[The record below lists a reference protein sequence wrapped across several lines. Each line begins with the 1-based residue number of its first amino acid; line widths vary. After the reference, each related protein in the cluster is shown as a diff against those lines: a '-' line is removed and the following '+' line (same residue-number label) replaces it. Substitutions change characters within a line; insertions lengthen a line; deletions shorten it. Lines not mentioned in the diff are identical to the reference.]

1 VASVADIFF
10 FHFRHDLV
18 LYIYVLSNLPPIML
32 ISLAMSLGYSETQ
45 KTSSLKN
52 VLVKK
57 WLLVTTIS
65 QGERN
70 TAKAFW
76 N

>member
-1 VASVADIFF
+1 
-10 FHFRHDLV
+10 
-18 LYIYVLSNLPPIML
+18 ML

-52 VLVKK
+52 ILVKK

-70 TAKAFW
+70 TAKKF
-76 N
+76 